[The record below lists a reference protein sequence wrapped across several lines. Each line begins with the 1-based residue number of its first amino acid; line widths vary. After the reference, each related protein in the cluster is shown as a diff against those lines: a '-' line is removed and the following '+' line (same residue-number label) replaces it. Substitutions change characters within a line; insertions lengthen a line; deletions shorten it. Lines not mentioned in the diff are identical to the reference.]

1 SGYDRSMPGIHIPPQ
16 SGLRISG
23 PLSCNGITIY
33 SAVITVTSLFTAT
46 VKWLA
51 CYRIATIYQK
61 IPGNYPE
68 NVRVLGTSSLATNC
82 LELFRSKACFRAQ
95 DRAGGGGGRSRFG
108 VLGLPLTSLITGA
121 CTPP

>member
-1 SGYDRSMPGIHIPPQ
+1 MPGIHIPPQ

-68 NVRVLGTSSLATNC
+68 NVRHLFSERARWQRTAYNFLDPKHA
-82 LELFRSKACFRAQ
+82 LELKIGPEGEGAEADLESS
-95 DRAGGGGGRSRFG
+95 GSR
-108 VLGLPLTSLITGA
+108 
-121 CTPP
+121 